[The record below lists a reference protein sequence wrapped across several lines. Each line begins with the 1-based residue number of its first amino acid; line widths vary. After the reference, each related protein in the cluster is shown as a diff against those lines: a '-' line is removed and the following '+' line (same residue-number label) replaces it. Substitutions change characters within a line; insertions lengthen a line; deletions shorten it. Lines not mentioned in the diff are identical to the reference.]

1 MSTEN
6 KMLVQRMVEVVQ
18 NQHQLERMV
27 DFFEPNFVNHLDHDP
42 GSPLNSIEKAQQMFR
57 QMFIAFPDL
66 RVTIQQQVG
75 EGDTVMTHKVFAG
88 THVGVFMGAAPSGKP
103 IRFGVID
110 ILRLENG
117 KIVEHMAIQDRL
129 GMLQQLGLIPT

>member
-1 MSTEN
+1 MLTEN

-57 QMFIAFPDL
+57 QMFTAFPDM
-66 RVTIQQQVG
+66 RVTIQQQVA
-75 EGDTVMTHKVFAG
+75 EGDTVMTHKVFVG
-88 THVGVFMGAAPSGKP
+88 THLGAFMGAAPSGKL

-110 ILRLENG
+110 ILRLANG
-117 KIVEHMAIQDRL
+117 KIVEHMAVQDRL
-129 GMLQQLGLIPT
+129 GMLQQLGLLPA